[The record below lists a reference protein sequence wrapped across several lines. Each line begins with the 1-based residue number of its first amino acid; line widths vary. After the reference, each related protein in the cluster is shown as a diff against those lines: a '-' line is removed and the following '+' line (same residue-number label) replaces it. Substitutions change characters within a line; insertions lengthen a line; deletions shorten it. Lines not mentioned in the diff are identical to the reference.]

1 MRVLPVSIVIALL
14 LAAPASAVS
23 PGGFPGTK
31 TAADR
36 AEWRTTLK
44 WSRSCE
50 RDWARAHAGS
60 AGIVVYPTGTPTWLV
75 AVTCSP
81 GAYQGTH
88 LLFLVDRGLNSTGPI
103 PLHAYRDLG
112 KGKPRPTRATRVLG
126 TIDFNRVTSR
136 LVVIDKFRG
145 AGDCGIL
152 SVFRLQKDRFYPL
165 AVRAKLNCDGKG
177 PFDPFRWPLLPLPQG
192 P

>member
-14 LAAPASAVS
+14 LAGTASAVS
-23 PGGFPGTK
+23 PGSFPGTK

-36 AEWRTTLK
+36 AEWHSTLK

-60 AGIVVYPTGTPTWLV
+60 AGIVVYPTGTPRWLV

-126 TIDFNRVTSR
+126 TIDFNRETSR

-152 SVFRLQKDRFYPL
+152 SVFRLQNDRFYPL

>member
-1 MRVLPVSIVIALL
+1 MRVLPLSIVIALL
-14 LAAPASAVS
+14 LAGTASAVS
-23 PGGFPGTK
+23 PSGFPGTK

-36 AEWRTTLK
+36 AEWRSTLK

-50 RDWARAHAGS
+50 RDWARAHAAS
-60 AGIVVYPTGTPTWLV
+60 AGIVVYPTGTPRWLV

-112 KGKPRPTRATRVLG
+112 KGKPRPTRTARVLG
-126 TIDFNRVTSR
+126 TIDFNRETSR

-152 SVFRLQKDRFYPL
+152 SVFRLQNDRFYPL